1 MNTQTCISISEAR
14 KRIFQISDEIQTPG
28 NFYTLTEKGK
38 PKVVLISAE
47 EFESWQETIETM
59 RELPNLKKDVQKAE
73 KEYKNKD
80 YVTLEEYLAE
90 EGFVR
95 KSKKK

>member
-28 NFYTLTEKGK
+28 NFYTLTEKGR

-47 EFESWQETIETM
+47 EFESWQETLETM
-59 RELPNLKKDVQKAE
+59 RDFPNLKKDIKKAE
-73 KEYKNKD
+73 KEYKDKN
-80 YVTLEEYLAE
+80 YATLEEYLNQ

-95 KSKKK
+95 QSKKK